1 MRITNKIMQN
11 NSLYNINNNKITEDL
26 LNTQASTG
34 KKINRPSDDPVVAIR
49 ALRLRSNVAQ
59 LNQYYEKN
67 VKDARSFLEVSGDA
81 LDSTSSI
88 LTDFVKQAT
97 KGANKDLTLSDI
109 DTIVTQM
116 EALSEEFYLLG
127 NTDFAGRYV
136 FIGFRT
142 DTPLCFDKITTKT
155 YENIEDNFE
164 SANLDKSFRMTGDTN
179 NSQENMKGVNV
190 SRLRLSYD
198 TLNYKEGDRKNAEIS
213 FNTKFI
219 QPATSSVTE
228 KENVIK
234 LSLKLAS
241 GDKNVFI
248 PTSLGNEKYIVTSD
262 GVTYDISKNE
272 NGNFVIEGKD
282 ENENVRIETDEKG
295 HLISSTTKD
304 TKTSM
309 ESVAKANVTYMDGD
323 VKKQFKV
330 PMLFTSSQS
339 MEIDINYEGNNFKAV
354 VNSDG
359 TITVKE
365 EMETENN
372 IAKTNIV
379 NLSTNGSI
387 YNSYIQNNIEIK
399 DFIYSTTSEND
410 IDNIYKDLSEGNKDI
425 CMNADTGEILFSDKY
440 AQIFSNLS
448 EITNADTI
456 KVSYD
461 KNEWK
466 KGDIIPEHLFTCEG
480 ITDKGVILYN
490 KGVAA
495 KDLLIDV
502 GFNQSV
508 KINTN
513 AGEIFTSSVKR
524 DVADLRSALNK
535 ILDIT
540 DKIKVAKEN
549 GKNTESLQ
557 KTFDYLRED
566 LQKMFERKITSMQK
580 TLDKANV
587 AVTDNGTRNKRL
599 DMIEERLMN
608 QTTTFK
614 TLKSENED
622 IDFAETI
629 TQLTN
634 AQLAYEASLMA
645 TGKISQS
652 SLINFI

>member
-26 LNTQASTG
+26 LNTQTSTG

-49 ALRLRSNVAQ
+49 ALRLRSNVTQ

-81 LDSTSSI
+81 LDNTSSI

-136 FIGFRT
+136 FTGFRT
-142 DTPLCFDKITTKT
+142 DTPLCFDKTTTKT

-179 NSQENMKGVNV
+179 NSQENMKGVSV

-198 TLNYKEGDRKNAEIS
+198 TLNYKEGDGKNAEIS
-213 FNTKFI
+213 FNTKLT
-219 QPATSSVTE
+219 QPATSSVIE

-234 LSLKLAS
+234 LSLKLTS
-241 GDKNVFI
+241 GNKNVFI
-248 PTSLGNEKYIVTSD
+248 PTSLGNEKYTVTSD

-272 NGNFVIEGKD
+272 NGNFVIEGK
-282 ENENVRIETDEKG
+282 EGSENVRIETDEKG
-295 HLISSTTKD
+295 HLISSTAKD
-304 TKTSM
+304 TQSFM

-323 VKKQFKV
+323 VQKQFKV

-339 MEIDINYEGNNFKAV
+339 MEIDINYEGNNFKAI

-372 IAKTNIV
+372 ITKTNIV

-387 YNSYIQNNIEIK
+387 YNSYTENNIEIK

-410 IDNIYKDLSEGNKDI
+410 IDNIYKDLNEGNKDI
-425 CMNADTGEILFSDKY
+425 CMNANTGEILFSDKY

-480 ITDKGVILYN
+480 ITDKGTILYN
-490 KGVAA
+490 KGTAA

-524 DVADLRSALNK
+524 DVADLRNALNK
-535 ILDIT
+535 ALDIT
-540 DKIKVAKEN
+540 DKIKVAKES
-549 GKNTESLQ
+549 GKSIESLQ

-566 LQKMFERKITSMQK
+566 LQETFERKITSMQK

-622 IDFAETI
+622 IDLAETI